1 MAKLLAALK
10 KIINTRRQPEPKTN
24 ASRRRDPQFVG
35 RSSSKEIEQAPPER
49 VGELV
54 GHAVERVDT

>member
-1 MAKLLAALK
+1 MAPLNTLK
-10 KIINTRRQPEPKTN
+10 KILRGGSKRPQERPPQ
-24 ASRRRDPQFVG
+24 RRDPQFVG
-35 RSSSKEIEQAPPER
+35 RSSIKEIEQAPPER